1 MKTFGD
7 DEVVHGA
14 AVRLLNQL
22 QRLDQRD
29 LDILLL
35 DQRRE
40 RLGGD
45 FREVREGERAFLC
58 GEGGSDLD
66 GIRGFDGDDG
76 GEVAI
81 PCVESG
87 ERLGGVSVERGQAVE
102 VQWCVFNGWYDCQAR

>member
-1 MKTFGD
+1 MKPFGD
-7 DEVVHGA
+7 HEVFRGA

-45 FREVREGERAFLC
+45 FCEAGEEVRAFAL
-58 GEGGSDLD
+58 GEGSGDLD
-66 GIRGFDGDDG
+66 GIRGFEGGDVG
-76 GEVAI
+76 QLPI
-81 PCVESG
+81 PCLEEPLVPTMKPWLEGFSDNNANK
-87 ERLGGVSVERGQAVE
+87 GGRCCGK
-102 VQWCVFNGWYDCQAR
+102 R